1 MDNVIQS
8 KTLHA
13 KRKQFASKIALKF
26 QVALYYILLTTKL
39 QIINL
44 NHMLFGL
51 TKQVINL
58 LIYSMLLKQLTLMS
72 LLVKLFSV
80 LLVMDAIETGLKV
93 DQIVVLV
100 FHQTIKIFVSVK
112 ACAGQ
117 QKNMPI
123 IPLFN

>member
-1 MDNVIQS
+1 MDNAMQS

-13 KRKQFASKIALKF
+13 KRRQFASEIALEF

-58 LIYSMLLKQLTLMS
+58 LIYSMLLK
-72 LLVKLFSV
+72 
-80 LLVMDAIETGLKV
+80 
-93 DQIVVLV
+93 
-100 FHQTIKIFVSVK
+100 
-112 ACAGQ
+112 
-117 QKNMPI
+117 
-123 IPLFN
+123 

>member
-1 MDNVIQS
+1 MDNAMQS

-13 KRKQFASKIALKF
+13 KRKPFASKIALKF

-58 LIYSMLLKQLTLMS
+58 LIYSMLLK
-72 LLVKLFSV
+72 
-80 LLVMDAIETGLKV
+80 
-93 DQIVVLV
+93 
-100 FHQTIKIFVSVK
+100 
-112 ACAGQ
+112 
-117 QKNMPI
+117 
-123 IPLFN
+123 